1 MTQTNH
7 RQLGYPRLGTPA
19 DQALAAAGL
28 VLDEQPTLPELAE
41 PDMPTV
47 DVPVD
52 EPLVLVDHPRI
63 KVVPFYELSGWE
75 HAISQ
80 CWLREGVAGRLYQA
94 VESLPEPYGF
104 AIYDGWRPR
113 ELQAELYYTAI
124 ADPALPPDFMSEPS
138 QDEARPAPH
147 ESGGAVDLTLTIDG
161 AAIAPG
167 TDFDD
172 ITSRAFATSIEDEPG
187 PDREIR
193 RLLYWTMRKAGFV
206 VFVGEWWHFEHGTRR
221 WSGITGQPPIYGPA
235 RPSTTP

>member
-1 MTQTNH
+1 MNQSNL

-19 DQALAAAGL
+19 AQALADAGITL
-28 VLDEQPTLPELAE
+28 EEQPALPELVE
-41 PDMPTV
+41 PVMLTV
-47 DVPVD
+47 DTPVD
-52 EPLVLVDHPRI
+52 EMLVLVDHPRI
-63 KVVPFYELSGWE
+63 NVVPFYELGGWQ

-80 CWLREGVAGRLYQA
+80 CWLRESVAARLYQA

-104 AIYDGWRPR
+104 AVYDGWRPR

-147 ESGGAVDLTLTIDG
+147 ESGGAVDLTLTLDG
-161 AAIAPG
+161 VAVAPG
-167 TDFDD
+167 TDFDN
-172 ITSRAFATSIEDEPG
+172 ITTRAFALSIEDEPG

-193 RLLYWTMRKAGFV
+193 RLLYWTMRRAGFV

-235 RPSTTP
+235 SPTE